1 MLQPS
6 IFPFGVRIDEPV
18 TTLTDL
24 VISAICFYAFF
35 ALRKKKVSH
44 KVYYLIQGYFLCIGF
59 STLLGG
65 IIGHGFLYAF
75 TPQWKFPG
83 WAISMVGINL
93 IERVMLA
100 FSKSFIKPV
109 YARFFSWVNIVELLV
124 FAYLTFTTL
133 DFAYV
138 EIHTAYGLMVFV
150 MGFSLYHYFKGNHS
164 EMMRYF
170 IWAVLAVI
178 VAFFFFITKFGLGI
192 WFNYMDISHLFLAF
206 SAWLFYKGASVMME
220 KF

>member
-6 IFPFGVRIDEPV
+6 IYPFGIRIDEPV

-35 ALRKKKVSH
+35 ALRKKRVSH

-59 STLLGG
+59 ATLLGG

-83 WAISMVGINL
+83 WALSMVGINL
-93 IERVMLA
+93 IERVMLS
-100 FSKSFIKPV
+100 FSKSFIKPG
-109 YARFFSWVNIVELLV
+109 YARFFSWVNIFELLV
-124 FAYLTFTTL
+124 FGYLTFATIN
-133 DFAYV
+133 FAYV
-138 EIHTAYGLMVFV
+138 EIHTAYGLMIFV
-150 MGFSLYHYFKGNHS
+150 LGFSLYHYFKGNHS

-170 IWAVLAVI
+170 IWAVFAVI
-178 VAFFFFITKFGLGI
+178 VAFFFFITKYGLGI
-192 WFNYMDISHLFLAF
+192 WFNYMDISHLFLAL
-206 SAWLFYKGASVMME
+206 SAWLFYKGASVMLR

>member
-1 MLQPS
+1 MQQPS
-6 IFPFGVRIDEPV
+6 IYPFGIRIDEPV

-24 VISAICFYAFF
+24 VIAAICFYAFF
-35 ALRKKKVSH
+35 ALRKKKGTH

-65 IIGHGFLYAF
+65 LIGHGFLYAF

-93 IERVMLA
+93 IERVMLS
-100 FSKSFIKPV
+100 FSKSFIRPG
-109 YARFFSWVNIVELLV
+109 YARFFSMVNIVELLV

-133 DFAYV
+133 NFAYV
-138 EIHTAYGLMVFV
+138 EIHTAYGLMIFV
-150 MGFSLYHYFKGNHS
+150 LGFSLYHYFKGNHS

-170 IWAVLAVI
+170 IWAVFAVI
-178 VAFFFFITKFGLGI
+178 VAFFFFATKIGLGI
-192 WFNYMDISHLFLAF
+192 WFNYMDISHVFLAL
-206 SAWLFYKGASVMME
+206 SAWLFYKGAAVMLE
-220 KF
+220 KL